1 MISPICGILKN
12 DTNELICN
20 TETLTDTEN
29 KFMLIKGEREWTMAK
44 LTVWDQQIQ
53 TTVYKADRQQ
63 GSTIQFREL
72 YSVSQNKTIIEKNIH
87 TYIYIYIIESFYCTL
102 ETNTTL

>member
-1 MISPICGILKN
+1 MPFAAIWMDLQITILSELSQKEKDKYH
-12 DTNELICN
+12 DTTHVWNLKYYTNGLKYN

-53 TTVYKADRQQ
+53 TTVY
-63 GSTIQFREL
+63 
-72 YSVSQNKTIIEKNIH
+72 V
-87 TYIYIYIIESFYCTL
+87 
-102 ETNTTL
+102 